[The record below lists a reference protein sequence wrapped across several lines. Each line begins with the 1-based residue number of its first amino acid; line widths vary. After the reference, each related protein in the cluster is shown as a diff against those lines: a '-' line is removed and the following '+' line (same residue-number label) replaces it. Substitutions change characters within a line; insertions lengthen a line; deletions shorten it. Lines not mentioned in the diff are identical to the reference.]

1 MFETPTTDNNL
12 GGNYSFTENGG
23 VSNVVFTGVKDSND
37 DLVISETDVNKN
49 QLPRGGMIVSLGST
63 QGLGV
68 APLVGASVTAFV
80 SGGVIQSIGAG
91 ATDIL
96 GSGYRGSVAIGITD
110 PNHTGNAAAVTVTV
124 GAGGLSLIHI

>member
-1 MFETPTTDNNL
+1 M
-12 GGNYSFTENGG
+12 
-23 VSNVVFTGVKDSND
+23 FTGVKDSND

-49 QLPRGGMIVSLGST
+49 QLPRGGMIVSLGLP
-63 QGLGV
+63 GFGV

-80 SGGVIQSIGAG
+80 SGGVISLLAG

-110 PNHTGNAAAVTVTV
+110 PNHTGNAAAVTVTLV
-124 GAGGLSLIHI
+124 LVDLLHST

>member
-1 MFETPTTDNNL
+1 MFQTPTTDNNL
-12 GGNYSFTENGG
+12 GGNYSFTEDSG

-96 GSGYRGSVAIGITD
+96 GSGYRGSVAIE
-110 PNHTGNAAAVTVTV
+110 
-124 GAGGLSLIHI
+124 SLIQIILVTLLLSQLLLVLVDLLHLT